1 MNCAKCKKEG
11 DHNSLLVPKHSINE
25 WLCSFCYDLYF
36 EELEKFNHN
45 FIQPERSKREDF
57 YLEDLINEYMEE
69 MNNNS
74 VYDFLDWYK
83 KRCGAL
89 YTMET

>member
-1 MNCAKCKKEG
+1 MNYDKWKEFRNNLDNLNNMERCAASMFITELLKEIM
-11 DHNSLLVPKHSINE
+11 DH
-25 WLCSFCYDLYF
+25 
-36 EELEKFNHN
+36 
-45 FIQPERSKREDF
+45 IQPERSKREDF

-89 YTMET
+89 NIMETQ